1 MTMIRPNCA
10 CLVLVTALALW
21 MPSVVLAVYPLSNDA
36 SPLAV
41 CEATIRSAAIDLEG
55 ASRRGISACLVRGIE
70 CLVGPEGARAA
81 CCARAAGRCGG
92 DLDGIGDASRE
103 FSRLVENRRC
113 GTLPFDQLPSS
124 DGLAYGGLASACSQA
139 PRARANDQLS
149 GLAACLAQTLVSR
162 TACAIGTREL
172 PRGAEALTC
181 MGLESAFQEKTGAD
195 LRSCGASAPA
205 PSPSPSPAPVTCQP
219 GDQVVI
225 LTSIDKSYAA
235 ARIDLTYPGSVTL
248 PGSGD
253 QVDATRVVFTAS
265 DGLTALN
272 DFASGGGDEDTLA
285 AAVVSV
291 TDHDPGTFT
300 TVTFDCVPESI
311 RPTATNFACQ
321 VVSASDAGG
330 QLISDAHCAVEVQ

>member
-1 MTMIRPNCA
+1 
-10 CLVLVTALALW
+10 LVFAAALALW
-21 MPSVVLAVYPLSNDA
+21 IPRAAIAAYPLSNDA

-41 CEATIRSAAIDLEG
+41 CEGTIRSAAIDLEG
-55 ASRRGISACLVRGIE
+55 NSRRAISACLVRGIE
-70 CLVGPEGARAA
+70 CLVGPEEARAG
-81 CCARAAGRCGG
+81 CCARAAVRCGG
-92 DLDGIGDASRE
+92 DLDDVGDASRN
-103 FSRLVENRRC
+103 FSRFIENRRC
-113 GTLPFDQLPSS
+113 GTLPFDQLTSS
-124 DGLAYGGLASACSQA
+124 DGLAYGALASACSQT
-139 PRARANDQLS
+139 PRARANDDLS
-149 GLAACLAQTLVSR
+149 GLADCLARTLVSR
-162 TACAIGTREL
+162 TACAIGAREL
-172 PRGAEALTC
+172 PRGAEALAC
-181 MGLESAFQEKTGAD
+181 MGLESSFQEKTGAD
-195 LRSCGASAPA
+195 LRSCGGPA
-205 PSPSPSPAPVTCQP
+205 PSPSPTPAPVTCQP
-219 GDQVVI
+219 GDKVVV

-272 DFASGGGDEDTLA
+272 DFASGGGADDDTLA

-311 RPTATNFACQ
+311 RPTATGFACQ

>member
-1 MTMIRPNCA
+1 MTSVRLNCA
-10 CLVLVTALALW
+10 CLVFAAALALW
-21 MPSVVLAVYPLSNDA
+21 IPRAAIAAYPLSNDA

-41 CEATIRSAAIDLEG
+41 CEGTIRSAAIDLEG
-55 ASRRGISACLVRGIE
+55 NSRRAISACLVRGIE
-70 CLVGPEGARAA
+70 CLVGPEEARAG
-81 CCARAAGRCGG
+81 CCARAAVRCGG
-92 DLDGIGDASRE
+92 DLDDVGDASRK
-103 FSRLVENRRC
+103 FSRFIENRRC
-113 GTLPFDQLPSS
+113 GTLPFDQLTSS
-124 DGLAYGGLASACSQA
+124 DGLAYGALASACSQT
-139 PRARANDQLS
+139 PRARANDDLS
-149 GLAACLAQTLVSR
+149 GLADCLARTLVSR
-162 TACAIGTREL
+162 TACAIGAREL
-172 PRGAEALTC
+172 PRGAEALAC
-181 MGLESAFQEKTGAD
+181 MGLESSFQEKTGAD
-195 LRSCGASAPA
+195 LRSCGGPA
-205 PSPSPSPAPVTCQP
+205 PSPSPTPAPVTCQP
-219 GDQVVI
+219 GDKVVV

-272 DFASGGGDEDTLA
+272 DFASGGGADDDTLA

-311 RPTATNFACQ
+311 RPTATGFACQ